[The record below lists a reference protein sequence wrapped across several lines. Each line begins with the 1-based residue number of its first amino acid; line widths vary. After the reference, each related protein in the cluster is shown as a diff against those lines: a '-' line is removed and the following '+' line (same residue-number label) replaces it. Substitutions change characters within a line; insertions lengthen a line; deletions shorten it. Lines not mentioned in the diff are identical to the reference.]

1 MTGLVI
7 LLVGIT
13 VAAGILTFLA
23 TRAPSLEKKKGK
35 TQP

>member
-13 VAAGILTFLA
+13 VAAGILTLWA
-23 TRAPSLEKKKGK
+23 TREEPAQKKKGK
-35 TQP
+35 T

>member
-13 VAAGILTFLA
+13 LVAGILTLLDGIA
-23 TRAPSLEKKKGK
+23 YRRERKRGK
-35 TQP
+35 N

>member
-13 VAAGILTFLA
+13 LIAGILTLLDGIA
-23 TRAPSLEKKKGK
+23 YRRERKDGK
-35 TQP
+35 N

>member
-13 VAAGILTFLA
+13 LAAGVFTLLDGIA
-23 TRAPSLEKKKGK
+23 YRRERKSGK
-35 TQP
+35 N